1 MACHFHP
8 STRARLSFLLPIPVF
23 FRWPHTAP
31 TPNVSHGQPL
41 EGFINH
47 SRIAARIHP
56 GVHGLSLS
64 PLWVPVAACHLCVP
78 LPACNLYVPLPPCH
92 LSVPL
97 PACHSSV
104 LLPACHL
111 CVSVPA
117 LREGASRRRRSAG
130 VCPGRAPGGPRRS
143 RVPWG
148 SSSGPGRA
156 PGRCVPAVRS
166 CCAGPAG
173 PCTRSAAS
181 SPTACS
187 TTTTAQ
193 PCPAE
198 RSAAG
203 REGLGGSRPWAY
215 PKHKA
220 GTHRDDGSW
229 PGSRSEQPQPPQPLL
244 VQSVRSRFTHL
255 TSINP
260 ASRAVSETVLSC

>member
-203 REGLGGSRPWAY
+203 KGRFGGLQALSVSQTQGWNPSGWRILA
-215 PKHKA
+215 
-220 GTHRDDGSW
+220 R
-229 PGSRSEQPQPPQPLL
+229 QPLWAASATAAAARS
-244 VQSVRSRFTHL
+244 VCTQQIHSFNQHKPGKQSCKRNGS
-255 TSINP
+255 
-260 ASRAVSETVLSC
+260 